1 MRMWSLENLPFTLC
15 IALICVR
22 SAAALIHVFEYEGRQ
37 AVVYCPY
44 IQGYEDYEK
53 YLCKKEC
60 GNDYDVLI
68 KTTEA
73 NKHKYSIK
81 DDRKGLFTAT
91 ISDLSLTDAGKYWC
105 GVTRTGKD
113 IYSEVQLDVVEDSCC
128 DTTST
133 VQGNEESSASFSC
146 TYEPE
151 NKDSEKYFCRGNQPS
166 RCLQNTL
173 ITSPNQQNGRFRLTD
188 DKASRR
194 FTLTITSLTKQDA
207 GSYLCGVHR
216 NTDLDLFEAFELAVQ
231 GWCCVNT
238 NKLKGIVGHPVTM
251 HCPYPP
257 QHRDNRK
264 FLCKGY
270 NRKNCRDMVKTQS
283 RFTLQDDV
291 SSSSFSVMIT
301 ELKAEDSGTYWCGS
315 DSQWNVGNYV
325 KIQLSAAFEHQTTRT
340 VVSTITVV
348 STSTVGSQLTNT
360 TGKPINRMFLFHP
373 VVYIIP
379 ALLLTLTFALVIV
392 CKCRM
397 DKRRGTRANVN
408 RDNTNEAAIEEVL
421 GEAEIYANQELV
433 FSKKLPTK
441 QRRACQRN
449 EYAGEDQQDS
459 VYRNI
464 SASEDIYCNDI
475 YINS

>member
-22 SAAALIHVFEYEGRQ
+22 SAAALIHVFGYEGRQ
-37 AVVYCPY
+37 AIVYCPY

-53 YLCKKEC
+53 YLCKNEC
-60 GNDYDVLI
+60 GNDDDVLI
-68 KTTEA
+68 KTTET
-73 NKHKYSIK
+73 NTHKYSIE
-81 DDRKGLFTAT
+81 DDGKGLFTVT

-105 GVTRTGKD
+105 GVTRNGRD
-113 IYSEVQLDVVEDSCC
+113 IYSEVMLDVVE
-128 DTTST
+128 
-133 VQGNEESSASFSC
+133 ASFSC

-166 RCLQNTL
+166 RCLQNAL
-173 ITSPNQQNGRFRLTD
+173 ITSPDQQNGRFRLTD

-194 FTLTITSLTKQDA
+194 FTLTIPSLTKQDA

-231 GWCCVNT
+231 EAAVLSHTSYCFTGWCCVKT

-270 NRKNCRDMVKTQS
+270 NRNNCRDMVNTQS

-301 ELKAEDSGTYWCGS
+301 ELKAEDSGTYWS
-315 DSQWNVGNYV
+315 V
-325 KIQLSAAFEHQTTRT
+325 R
-340 VVSTITVV
+340 
-348 STSTVGSQLTNT
+348 
-360 TGKPINRMFLFHP
+360 FHP
-373 VVYIIP
+373 VIYVIP

-408 RDNTNEAAIEEVL
+408 RDKTNEAAIEEVL
-421 GEAEIYANQELV
+421 GEADIYANQELV
-433 FSKKLPTK
+433 LSEKLPTK
-441 QRRACQRN
+441 QRRACPRDD
-449 EYAGEDQQDS
+449 YAGEDQEDS
-459 VYRNI
+459 VYRAI
-464 SASEDIYCNDI
+464 SASEDISCNDI
-475 YINS
+475 YMNS

>member
-15 IALICVR
+15 IALIFVR
-22 SAAALIHVFEYEGRQ
+22 SAAALIHVFGYEGRQ
-37 AVVYCPY
+37 AIVYCPY

-53 YLCKKEC
+53 YLCKNEC
-60 GNDYDVLI
+60 GND
-68 KTTEA
+68 
-73 NKHKYSIK
+73 
-81 DDRKGLFTAT
+81 DD
-91 ISDLSLTDAGKYWC
+91 
-105 GVTRTGKD
+105 
-113 IYSEVQLDVVEDSCC
+113 
-128 DTTST
+128 
-133 VQGNEESSASFSC
+133 GNEEISASFSC

-166 RCLQNTL
+166 RCLQNAL
-173 ITSPNQQNGRFRLTD
+173 ITSPEQQNGRFRLTD

-194 FTLTITSLTKQDA
+194 FTLTIPSLTKQDA

-231 GWCCVNT
+231 GWCCVKT

-270 NRKNCRDMVKTQS
+270 NRNNCRDMVNTQS

-325 KIQLSAAFEHQTTRT
+325 KIQLSAAVR
-340 VVSTITVV
+340 
-348 STSTVGSQLTNT
+348 
-360 TGKPINRMFLFHP
+360 FHP
-373 VVYIIP
+373 VIYVIP

-408 RDNTNEAAIEEVL
+408 RDKTNEAAIEEVL
-421 GEAEIYANQELV
+421 GEADIYANQELV
-433 FSKKLPTK
+433 LSEKLPTK
-441 QRRACQRN
+441 QRRACPRDD
-449 EYAGEDQQDS
+449 YAGEDQEDS
-459 VYRNI
+459 VYRAI
-464 SASEDIYCNDI
+464 SASEDISCNDI
-475 YINS
+475 YMNS